1 MHDAKLYVRAAFYEQ
16 RVEQKYTGLHISLL
30 KEQIF
35 QKKGHGTTKFLTDKD
50 HYCNRKQQF
59 INIMSK

>member
-35 QKKGHGTTKFLTDKD
+35 QQKATEPPNSLLTKTITVIESSNL
-50 HYCNRKQQF
+50 
-59 INIMSK
+59 